1 MDTKDRKKTM
11 QPVIFAMGNDQC
23 VWGRAGVIKPTKC
36 VNAFDCLGCT
46 LDQRVVSNF
55 DEQRKA
61 SGQSDKRP
69 PRMLMMMSKGKC
81 RHMLSGRI
89 PYGSCSYAYDCVRCP
104 FDQMIEDTSYLPN
117 LRRPEVEKASGF
129 DVARNYYYHH
139 GHTWARV
146 EYGGRVRVGLDDFG
160 LRLLGPQDEIQMP
173 SLGSTVGQS
182 RPAAVLK
189 RSGKEAA
196 SLCPVDGQVVA
207 TNHNLLKRAT
217 TANDAPYAEGWLM
230 VIQPK
235 SLRNNLKNLFFD
247 SEGMAWVDDEA
258 SRLGGLLSG
267 ISGYPMMPT
276 GGEALK
282 DIYGTVPEV
291 GWDRLVREF
300 MQ

>member
-11 QPVIFAMGNDQC
+11 QPVIFAMENDQC

-36 VNAFDCLGCT
+36 VNAFDCLGCA
-46 LDQRVVSNF
+46 LDQRVLSNF

-61 SGQSDKRP
+61 SGQSDSRP
-69 PRMLMMMSKGKC
+69 ARMLLMMRKGKC

-117 LRRPEVEKASGF
+117 LKRPEVERASGF

-139 GHTWARV
+139 GHSWARV
-146 EYGGRVRVGLDDFG
+146 EYGGRVRVGLDDFA
-160 LRLLGPQDEIQMP
+160 LRLLGPQDEIQIP

-182 RPAAVLK
+182 HPAAVLK

-207 TNHNLLKRAT
+207 TNHNLLKRAA

-247 SEGMAWVDDEA
+247 SEGMAWIDDEA

-267 ISGYPMMPT
+267 ITGYPTMPT

-282 DIYGTVPEV
+282 DIYGTVPEI

>member
-36 VNAFDCLGCT
+36 VNAFDCLGCA

-55 DEQRKA
+55 DERRKA

-69 PRMLMMMSKGKC
+69 PRMMLMMSKGKC

-207 TNHNLLKRAT
+207 TNHNLMKRAT

-247 SEGMAWVDDEA
+247 SEGMAWIDDEA

-267 ISGYPMMPT
+267 ITGYPMMPT

-282 DIYGTVPEV
+282 DIYGAAPEI

>member
-69 PRMLMMMSKGKC
+69 PRMLLMMSKGKC

-117 LRRPEVEKASGF
+117 LRRPEVERASGF

-139 GHTWARV
+139 GHSWARV
-146 EYGGRVRVGLDDFG
+146 EYGGRVRVGLDDFA
-160 LRLLGPQDEIQMP
+160 LRLLGPQDEIQIP

-182 RPAAVLK
+182 HPAAVLK

-247 SEGMAWVDDEA
+247 SEGMAWIDDEA

-267 ISGYPMMPT
+267 ITGYPTMPT

-282 DIYGTVPEV
+282 DIYGTVPEI

-300 MQ
+300 MR

>member
-1 MDTKDRKKTM
+1 MDPKDRKKTL
-11 QPVIFAMGNDQC
+11 QPVIFAMENDQC

-36 VNAFDCLGCT
+36 VNAFDCLGCS
-46 LDQRVVSNF
+46 LDQRVLSNF
-55 DEQRKA
+55 EEQRKA
-61 SGQSDKRP
+61 SGQSDHRS
-69 PRMLMMMSKGKC
+69 PRMLLMMRKGKC

-89 PYGSCSYAYDCVRCP
+89 SYGSCSYAYDCARCP

-117 LRRPEVEKASGF
+117 LRRPEVERASGF

-139 GHTWARV
+139 GHSWARV
-146 EYGGRVRVGLDDFG
+146 EYGGRVRVGLDDFA

-173 SLGSTVGQS
+173 GLGSTVGQS

-196 SLCPVDGQVVA
+196 SLCPVDGQIVA
-207 TNHNLLKRAT
+207 TNHNILNRAT

-247 SEGMAWVDDEA
+247 TEGMAWIDDEA

-267 ISGYPMMPT
+267 TTGYPTMPT

-282 DIYGTVPEV
+282 DIYGTVPDI

>member
-207 TNHNLLKRAT
+207 TNHNLMKRAT

-247 SEGMAWVDDEA
+247 SEGMAWIDDEA

-267 ISGYPMMPT
+267 STGYPMMPT

-282 DIYGTVPEV
+282 DIYGTAPEI

>member
-207 TNHNLLKRAT
+207 TNHNLMKRAT

-247 SEGMAWVDDEA
+247 SEGMAWIDDEA

-267 ISGYPMMPT
+267 TTGYPTMPT

-282 DIYGTVPEV
+282 DIYGTVPDI
-291 GWDRLVREF
+291 GWDQLVREF

>member
-1 MDTKDRKKTM
+1 MDTKDRKKPM
-11 QPVIFAMGNDQC
+11 QPVIFSMENDQC

-36 VNAFDCLGCT
+36 VNAFDCLGCS
-46 LDQRVVSNF
+46 LDQRVLSNF
-55 DEQRKA
+55 EEQRKA
-61 SGQSDKRP
+61 SGQSDRRP
-69 PRMLMMMSKGKC
+69 PRMLLMMRKGKC

-89 PYGSCSYAYDCVRCP
+89 SYGSCSYAYDCVRCP

-117 LRRPEVEKASGF
+117 LRRPEVERASGF

-207 TNHNLLKRAT
+207 TNHNLMKRAT

-247 SEGMAWVDDEA
+247 SEGMAWIDDEA

-267 ISGYPMMPT
+267 ITGYPTMPT

-282 DIYGTVPEV
+282 DIYGTVPEI